1 MTSVTPVI
9 LKDSNHTSIHLAP
22 FPVVARVVAPSVGQ
36 GASAALSA
44 ELSVAE
50 HLARAGA
57 PIVAPTIDVPPGPHL
72 AADETMTLWQFVAHR
87 PAEES
92 DGPVAA
98 EGLREIH
105 GALRSYSER
114 LPSFEV
120 ALDACR
126 RLLQEE
132 TGLPALATPDKLFLL
147 TEHDRLRRLL
157 ATAAIAPV
165 AGAIPCRMIHLTS
178 ECSGRRFAPPLIRHI
193 SVTRSRNQDH
203 VTEVASVGDVQTFQ
217 FSGVNGMMAFV
228 RAVVCAAGMVLALAI
243 SFLPGIAAHPPIAI
257 VTRAVIGVV
266 ACMMWAIWRRRGQE
280 VRTDGSR
287 IMWCPRRDRRVTMSW
302 SQVEGIRERALR
314 RRLELVD
321 GSRGHLPLSYDLA
334 DFARLLEIA
343 RRNTPRLRE
352 RHVLMSAFRPHPGV
366 RWLYLAA
373 ALFSL
378 ALAAAA
384 AVQGELFPR
393 SEERRVGKAGGC
405 G

>member
-1 MTSVTPVI
+1 MDGLGIGLYWPVGVGPR
-9 LKDSNHTSIHLAP
+9 LPSRDRACRRSGRERGTFGCAERSEERLCRGLVLGRTRSCAGEARGGRVSLAP
-22 FPVVARVVAPSVGQ
+22 F
-36 GASAALSA
+36 
-44 ELSVAE
+44 
-50 HLARAGA
+50 
-57 PIVAPTIDVPPGPHL
+57 
-72 AADETMTLWQFVAHR
+72 
-87 PAEES
+87 
-92 DGPVAA
+92 
-98 EGLREIH
+98 
-105 GALRSYSER
+105 
-114 LPSFEV
+114 
-120 ALDACR
+120 
-126 RLLQEE
+126 
-132 TGLPALATPDKLFLL
+132 
-147 TEHDRLRRLL
+147 
-157 ATAAIAPV
+157 

-334 DFARLLEIA
+334 DFARLLEIV

-384 AVQGELFPR
+384 AVQGELFPIAVGLALSIVAVAAYGR
-393 SEERRVGKAGGC
+393 TVRAIEVGPAGLVLAAPFRARHVAWRDVAGVALLHAKSEFGLLAGLYPTVRIQPRAGKPIDLGVIVEGTIPLFDAVEAAWRRAGTEPR
-405 G
+405 

>member
-1 MTSVTPVI
+1 
-9 LKDSNHTSIHLAP
+9 
-22 FPVVARVVAPSVGQ
+22 
-36 GASAALSA
+36 
-44 ELSVAE
+44 
-50 HLARAGA
+50 
-57 PIVAPTIDVPPGPHL
+57 
-72 AADETMTLWQFVAHR
+72 
-87 PAEES
+87 
-92 DGPVAA
+92 
-98 EGLREIH
+98 
-105 GALRSYSER
+105 
-114 LPSFEV
+114 
-120 ALDACR
+120 
-126 RLLQEE
+126 
-132 TGLPALATPDKLFLL
+132 
-147 TEHDRLRRLL
+147 
-157 ATAAIAPV
+157 
-165 AGAIPCRMIHLTS
+165 MIHLTS

-193 SVTRSRNQDH
+193 SVTRSRNRDH

-384 AVQGELFPR
+384 AVQGELFPIAVGLALSIVAVAAYGR
-393 SEERRVGKAGGC
+393 TVRAIEVGPAGLVLAAPFRARHVAWRDVAGVALLHAKSEFGLLAGLYPTVRIQPRAGKPIDLGVIVEGTIPLFDAVEAAWRRAGTEPQ
-405 G
+405 